1 MSTLKNT
8 LNLVQQHW
16 QKYSPCGQVVQLEEF
31 WLSNHCRYLHCCC
44 CYWSFY
50 GGCYVIPSF
59 IFWQLPPACFASICC
74 SNCPPSIHPQMD
86 KYVFY
91 STQTQ
96 KKMKNNKFIY
106 GYFSNLKLVFCN
118 PRTTLFY
125 CFQGLDQYLTA
136 VHLWL
141 PLRQP
146 SLSVSC
152 GSCLFINFSIQFDFT
167 FCKQRWFDSVYVYMN
182 LTPLCIFSRP
192 TSVCIYFDQW

>member
-16 QKYSPCGQVVQLEEF
+16 QKYSPCGPVVQLEEF

-96 KKMKNNKFIY
+96 KKMKNNKFTDISQISNSCFVIQEPPFFIVSKASINTWQLSIY
-106 GYFSNLKLVFCN
+106 GCPCVN
-118 PRTTLFY
+118 RTSPSPVGVAYSLTFQSSLILLFANNA
-125 CFQGLDQYLTA
+125 GLI
-136 VHLWL
+136 
-141 PLRQP
+141 RFM
-146 SLSVSC
+146 
-152 GSCLFINFSIQFDFT
+152 FIWI
-167 FCKQRWFDSVYVYMN
+167 
-182 LTPLCIFSRP
+182 
-192 TSVCIYFDQW
+192 